1 MTANRLSV
9 GMLVLG
15 AAVSFQAPAQAL
27 DVGLV
32 KMLAGDVFYQSGNVA
47 PGKAEMYMKL
57 RQGDRF
63 TVPAGAQ
70 VRVVYFQGGREETWK
85 GPGVFRAGS
94 LQSEPA
100 IGSPAQ
106 VCTTGG

>member
-1 MTANRLSV
+1 MKSNRISL
-9 GMLVLG
+9 GMAALG

-32 KMLAGDVFYQSGNVA
+32 KMLAGDVSHQSGDVA
-47 PGKAEMYMKL
+47 PGKAEMFMKV

-63 TVPAGAQ
+63 IVPADAQ
-70 VRVVYFQGGREETWK
+70 LRVVYFQGGREETWK
-85 GPGVFRAGS
+85 GPGVFRAGN
-94 LQSEPA
+94 QHSEPSS
-100 IGSPAQ
+100 GSPAQ

>member
-1 MTANRLSV
+1 MTAKRISV
-9 GMLVLG
+9 GMAILG

-27 DVGLV
+27 DVGVV
-32 KMLAGDVFYQSGNVA
+32 KMLAGDVYYENGKAA
-47 PGKAEMYMKL
+47 PGKAEVYMKV

-63 TVPAGAQ
+63 TVPPGAQ

-94 LQSEPA
+94 QQSEPA
-100 IGSPAQ
+100 NGSPAQ
-106 VCTTGG
+106 VCSSGG